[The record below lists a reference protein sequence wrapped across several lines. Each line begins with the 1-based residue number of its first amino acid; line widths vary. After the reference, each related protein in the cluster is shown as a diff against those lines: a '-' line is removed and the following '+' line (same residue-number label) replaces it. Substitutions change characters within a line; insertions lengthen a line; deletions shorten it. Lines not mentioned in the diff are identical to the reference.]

1 MNEGNRAGRREICR
15 YVNEC
20 RVNEGKYVDMLRP
33 WETCENKR
41 GVRETKKKRAS
52 NEY

>member
-15 YVNEC
+15 HVNES

-33 WETCENKR
+33 WGTFENKR
-41 GVRETKKKRAS
+41 GVRETKKKKKDG
-52 NEY
+52 